1 MNAFILYNK
10 NMSNISEICSS
21 LNVIVIQTSNGCLS
35 VSVCDMRRGTWQSN
49 PEARDERA
57 WGKHTQA
64 DAAPHVQLGPALGQ
78 ALLAS
83 LGLLLKMDETDPE
96 EKYTLSNLPPPGA
109 RPCLDISHN
118 CQVVML
124 FPVLFLMVLLTLM
137 LTFDHFCIF
146 FKHILPRAVNLKTN

>member
-1 MNAFILYNK
+1 MHLFHTIK
-10 NMSNISEICSS
+10 NMSNISEICLS

-35 VSVCDMRRGTWQSN
+35 VSVCDMRRGTWQPN
-49 PEARDERA
+49 PEARGERA
-57 WGKHTQA
+57 QA
-64 DAAPHVQLGPALGQ
+64 DAAPHVQLGPALSQ

-83 LGLLLKMDETDPE
+83 LGLLLKMDETDPK
-96 EKYTLSNLPPPGA
+96 EKYTLSNLTPPGA

-137 LTFDHFCIF
+137 LTFDHFCVF
-146 FKHILPRAVNLKTN
+146 FKCILPRAVNLKTNYKSY